1 MALCNIK
8 IYKDSKII
16 QGKNYMIEDDLKL
29 KEYLNS
35 LQHLNF
41 QIQYQRIELDKTIKI
56 NMPQQVQNQGY
67 ADDVL
72 PLFNNFNYMEIKN
85 DDYNKSYYYFITAM
99 RQVARQTIEF
109 DLHMDVLNT
118 FKVNI
123 DYSFDDRTRVTR
135 EFKDRFKNDTL
146 NIDSQET
153 TIMRDIDIF
162 SEGIQ
167 CELFKKSE
175 MTIEKTKSVD
185 ETDQSYLNQDFYLI
199 FIRNTSGSR
208 STPLYIYMCGQN
220 KNLKIYDERTKNE
233 YTFASFSD
241 FEIHVL
247 LNEMEDNIQLILKIP
262 YMINGIDYDSRN
274 KRFTIP
280 QVIINVDNNI
290 LTFETLNA
298 GSGKQGALI
307 ARYQFGTGGQRLPF
321 EVNASGL
328 FENLMIDLPYLLDD
342 TKEKF
347 LLVEKSKRYESKLLN
362 SDYYYHKISYDA
374 DSCMIELQ
382 KINKSNLNI
391 FSSKI
396 TGLVTNTLHSAM
408 VFKIDDYIDESFN
421 GERFAEDYP
430 NILIS
435 QKNNQMTIVTDP
447 YINYLRNGCNY
458 DKKNNEMDSASDIKN
473 LVLNGLQFGAGLA
486 LAPVTGGMSAISAI
500 SGGIGVVNSIIGV
513 AENQERRNI
522 AMEQKMIQLKNQSV
536 NVRGN
541 SPIDISEFYSKNRL
555 IDFEYSIRKRT
566 KDVLFNLFY
575 YCGYTQSRYG
585 APKFNQRA
593 RFDFIQ
599 CEAVFK
605 NVYRI
610 SQEIIDE
617 LIICYTNGVFYLH
630 YVDSFKNMFNFN
642 YENWENSL
650 LNKLFPPQS

>member
-8 IYKDSKII
+8 IFKDSKIV

-99 RQVARQTIEF
+99 RQVARQTIEL

-123 DYSFDDRTRVTR
+123 DYSFDERTRVTR

-146 NIDSQET
+146 NIESQET

-167 CELFKKSE
+167 CELYKNSE
-175 MTIEKTKSVD
+175 RTIEKTDSVNA
-185 ETDQSYLNQDFYLI
+185 TDRKYLNQDFYLVFYSKSDSNEI
-199 FIRNTSGSR
+199 IVYLFPQNYHTKVNFMNQDYELVPFEMR
-208 STPLYIYMCGQN
+208 STDISNYNKQN
-220 KNLKIYDERTKNE
+220 E
-233 YTFASFSD
+233 
-241 FEIHVL
+241 L
-247 LNEMEDNIQLILKIP
+247 LIIKIP
-262 YMINGIDYDSRN
+262 YIPNGLVYDYTQHKFVASTDEPSLLMPVYEN
-274 KRFTIP
+274 
-280 QVIINVDNNI
+280 
-290 LTFETLNA
+290 
-298 GSGKQGALI
+298 GKQVNTLTLQNDEKNKIMHPYYYYGDNGDL
-307 ARYQFGTGGQRLPF
+307 LPF
-321 EVNASGL
+321 EVNEGGIML
-328 FENLMIDLPYLLDD
+328 QNLKTYLPYLLDD
-342 TKEKF
+342 TKEQF
-347 LLVEKSKRYESKLLN
+347 LLVEKSKGYESKLFH
-362 SDYYYHKISYDA
+362 SDYYYHKLA
-374 DSCMIELQ
+374 FDSDSIMVELQ
-382 KINKSNLNI
+382 KINNSNLDIDYNLI
-391 FSSKI
+391 NGRVS
-396 TGLVTNTLHSAM
+396 NTLNSSFI
-408 VFKIDDYIDESFN
+408 FKLDQYIDED
-421 GERFAEDYP
+421 GARFSEDYT
-430 NILIS
+430 NVLIS
-435 QKNNQMTIVTDP
+435 NKNNQVSIINSD
-447 YINYLRNGCNY
+447 YINYLRNGYNY
-458 DKKNNEMDSASDIKN
+458 DKKINEMDSASDIKN

-486 LAPVTGGMSAISAI
+486 LAPATGGISAISAI
-500 SGGIGVVNSIIGV
+500 QGGIGLVNGFINL

-522 AMEQKMIQLKNQSV
+522 AMEQKLIQLKNQAV
-536 NVRGN
+536 NVRCN

-555 IDFEYSIRKRT
+555 IDFEYSIRERT

-593 RFDFIQ
+593 RFEFIQ

-630 YVDSFKNMFNFN
+630 YVDSFENMFNFK

>member
-8 IYKDSKII
+8 IFKDSKIM
-16 QGKNYMIEDDLKL
+16 QGKNYMIEDDSKL

-35 LQHLNF
+35 LQYLNF

-67 ADDVL
+67 ANDVL

-85 DDYNKSYYYFITAM
+85 DDYNKSYYYFITGI
-99 RQVARQTIEF
+99 RQVARMTIEF
-109 DLHMDVLNT
+109 DLRMDVLNT
-118 FKVNI
+118 FKIGV
-123 DYSFDDRTRVTR
+123 DYDFDERTRVTR

-146 NIDSQET
+146 SIAPQET

-167 CELFKKSE
+167 CELYKNSE
-175 MTIEKTKSVD
+175 RTIEKTGSVD
-185 ETDQSYLNQDFYLI
+185 ETDQKYLNQDFYLVFYSKGESNEI
-199 FIRNTSGSR
+199 LVYLFPQNYHTKVNFNNQDYELTPFELRSSEIRN
-208 STPLYIYMCGQN
+208 YNKQN
-220 KNLKIYDERTKNE
+220 E
-233 YTFASFSD
+233 
-241 FEIHVL
+241 L
-247 LNEMEDNIQLILKIP
+247 LIIKIP
-262 YMINGIDYDSRN
+262 YIPNGLVYDYTQH
-274 KRFTIP
+274 KFI
-280 QVIINVDNNI
+280 VNI
-290 LTFETLNA
+290 EEPSLLLPIYEN
-298 GSGKQGALI
+298 GKQVNTLTLQNDEVNKIMHPYYNYGDNGNL
-307 ARYQFGTGGQRLPF
+307 LPF
-321 EVNASGL
+321 ELNEGGIML
-328 FENLMIDLPYLLDD
+328 QNLSTYLPYLLND
-342 TKEKF
+342 TKEQF
-347 LLVEKSKRYESKLLN
+347 LVVEKSKGYESKLFH
-362 SDYYYHKISYDA
+362 SDYYYHKLA
-374 DSCMIELQ
+374 FDSDSIMVELQ
-382 KINKSNLNI
+382 KINNI
-391 FSSKI
+391 DLDIDNNVINGRVS
-396 TGLVTNTLHSAM
+396 NTLNSSFI
-408 VFKIDDYIDESFN
+408 FKLSQYIDTNRATFS
-421 GERFAEDYP
+421 EDYQ

-435 QKNNQMTIVTDP
+435 NKNNQVSIINSD
-447 YINYLRNGCNY
+447 YINYLRNGYNY
-458 DKKNNEMDSASDIKN
+458 DKKINEMDSASDIKN

-486 LAPVTGGMSAISAI
+486 LAPTTGGLSAISAI
-500 SGGIGVVNSIIGV
+500 QGGVGLVNGFINL

-522 AMEQKMIQLKNQSV
+522 AMEQKLIQLKNQAV

-555 IDFEYSIRKRT
+555 IDFEYSIRERT

-599 CEAVFK
+599 CESVFK

-617 LIICYTNGVFYLH
+617 LIICFTNGVFYLH
-630 YVDSFKNMFNFN
+630 YVDNFENMFNFK

>member
-8 IYKDSKII
+8 LYKDSKII
-16 QGKNYMIEDDLKL
+16 QGKNYMIEDDSKL

-123 DYSFDDRTRVTR
+123 DYSFDERTRVTR

-146 NIDSQET
+146 NIASQET

-167 CELFKKSE
+167 CELYKNSERTIKK
-175 MTIEKTKSVD
+175 TDSVNA
-185 ETDQSYLNQDFYLI
+185 TDQKYLNQDFYLVFYSKSDSNEI
-199 FIRNTSGSR
+199 IVYLFPQNYNTKVNFRNQDYELTPFEER
-208 STPLYIYMCGQN
+208 S
-220 KNLKIYDERTKNE
+220 
-233 YTFASFSD
+233 
-241 FEIHVL
+241 FEISNYNKQNEL
-247 LNEMEDNIQLILKIP
+247 LIIKIP
-262 YMINGIDYDSRN
+262 YIPNGLVYDYTQHKFVASTVEPSLLMPVYEN
-274 KRFTIP
+274 
-280 QVIINVDNNI
+280 
-290 LTFETLNA
+290 
-298 GSGKQGALI
+298 GKQVNTLTLQNDEKNKIMHPYYYYGDNGDL
-307 ARYQFGTGGQRLPF
+307 LPF
-321 EVNASGL
+321 ELNEGGVIL
-328 FENLMIDLPYLLDD
+328 QNLKTYLPYLLND
-342 TKEKF
+342 TKEQF
-347 LLVEKSKRYESKLLN
+347 LLVEKSKGYESKLFH
-362 SDYYYHKISYDA
+362 SDYYYHKLA
-374 DSCMIELQ
+374 FDSDSIMVELQ
-382 KINKSNLNI
+382 KINNEYLSLENNL
-391 FSSKI
+391 I
-396 TGLVTNTLHSAM
+396 TGRVSNTLNSSFI
-408 VFKIDDYIDESFN
+408 FKLDQYIDED
-421 GERFAEDYP
+421 GARFSEDYP
-430 NILIS
+430 NVLIS
-435 QKNNQMTIVTDP
+435 NKNNQVSIINSD
-447 YINYLRNGCNY
+447 YINYLRNGYNY
-458 DKKNNEMDSASDIKN
+458 DKKINEMDSASDIKN
-473 LVLNGLQFGAGLA
+473 LVLNGLQVGAGLA
-486 LAPVTGGMSAISAI
+486 LAPTTGGLSAISAI
-500 SGGIGVVNSIIGV
+500 QGGIGLVNGFV
-513 AENQERRNI
+513 NLAENQERRNM
-522 AMEQKMIQLKNQSV
+522 AMEQKLIQLKNQAV

-555 IDFEYSIRKRT
+555 IDFEYSIRERT

-630 YVDSFKNMFNFN
+630 YVDSFENMFNFK

>member
-29 KEYLNS
+29 KKYLNS
-35 LQHLNF
+35 LQHLIF

-85 DDYNKSYYYFITAM
+85 DDYNKSYYYFITSM

-123 DYSFDDRTRVTR
+123 DYSFDERTRVTR

-146 NIDSQET
+146 NIGSQET

-167 CELFKKSE
+167 CELYKNSE
-175 MTIEKTKSVD
+175 RTIEKTDSVD
-185 ETDQSYLNQDFYLI
+185 ETDEKYLNQDFYLV
-199 FIRNTSGSR
+199 FKQNTIAGAIEKMDVYICTQNEGLS
-208 STPLYIYMCGQN
+208 LYVEDESKTYRM
-220 KNLKIYDERTKNE
+220 LSIYDFKT
-233 YTFASFSD
+233 YLFSQ
-241 FEIHVL
+241 EL
-247 LNEMEDNIQLILKIP
+247 LSNVQLILKIP
-262 YMINGIDYDSRN
+262 YIINGINYDSVN
-274 KRFTIP
+274 KRFSIP
-280 QVIINVDNNI
+280 SKNTLINGNSLFLEPLAKTNNFII
-290 LTFETLNA
+290 
-298 GSGKQGALI
+298 
-307 ARYQFGTGGQRLPF
+307 RYHFGEYGYILPF
-321 EVNASGL
+321 EVNEGGIML
-328 FENLMIDLPYLLDD
+328 QNLKTYLPYLLDD
-342 TKEKF
+342 SKEQF
-347 LLVEKSKRYESKLLN
+347 LLVEKSKGYESKLFH
-362 SDYYYHKISYDA
+362 SDYYYHKLA
-374 DSCMIELQ
+374 FDSDSIMVELQ
-382 KINKSNLNI
+382 KINNSNIDIDNNVI
-391 FSSKI
+391 S
-396 TGLVTNTLHSAM
+396 GLVSNTLNSAF
-408 VFKIDDYIDESFN
+408 VFKLDQYIDTSGISFS
-421 GERFAEDYP
+421 EDYQ
-430 NILIS
+430 NVLIS
-435 QKNNQMTIVTDP
+435 QKNNQMTLVTDA
-447 YINYLRNGCNY
+447 YIDYLRNGYNY
-458 DKKNNEMDSASDIKN
+458 DKKINQMDSASDIKN

-486 LAPVTGGMSAISAI
+486 LAPATGGLSAISAI
-500 SGGIGVVNSIIGV
+500 TGGVGIVNGFINL

-522 AMEQKMIQLKNQSV
+522 AMEQKLIQLKNQAV
-536 NVRGN
+536 NVRCN

-555 IDFEYSIRKRT
+555 IDFEYSIRERT

-617 LIICYTNGVFYLH
+617 LIICFTNGVFYLH
-630 YVDSFKNMFNFN
+630 YVDSFENMFNFK

>member
-8 IYKDSKII
+8 LYKDSKII
-16 QGKNYMIEDDLKL
+16 QGKNYMIEDDSKL

-35 LQHLNF
+35 LQYLNF

-118 FKVNI
+118 FKIGV
-123 DYSFDDRTRVTR
+123 DYDFSERTRVTR

-146 NIDSQET
+146 EIKSQET

-167 CELFKKSE
+167 CELYKNSE
-175 MTIEKTKSVD
+175 RVIEKTNSANEND
-185 ETDQSYLNQDFYLI
+185 EKNLNQDFYLVFYSKSESNEI
-199 FIRNTSGSR
+199 LVYLFPQNYHTKVNFNNQDYELTPFERR
-208 STPLYIYMCGQN
+208 STEISNYNKQN
-220 KNLKIYDERTKNE
+220 E
-233 YTFASFSD
+233 
-241 FEIHVL
+241 L
-247 LNEMEDNIQLILKIP
+247 LIIKIP
-262 YMINGIDYDSRN
+262 YIPNGLVYDYTQHKFVVNIEGQSLLLPIYENGKHVNSLVLQNDEVN
-274 KRFTIP
+274 KIMHP
-280 QVIINVDNNI
+280 YYYYGD
-290 LTFETLNA
+290 
-298 GSGKQGALI
+298 
-307 ARYQFGTGGQRLPF
+307 GGDLLPF
-321 EVNASGL
+321 ELNEGGIML
-328 FENLMIDLPYLLDD
+328 QNLKTYLPYLLDD
-342 TKEKF
+342 SKAQF
-347 LLVEKSKRYESKLLN
+347 LLVEKSKGYESKLFH
-362 SDYYYHKISYDA
+362 SDYYYHKLA
-374 DSCMIELQ
+374 FDSDSIMVELQ
-382 KINKSNLNI
+382 KINNI
-391 FSSKI
+391 DLDIDNNVINGRVS
-396 TGLVTNTLHSAM
+396 NTLNSSFI
-408 VFKIDDYIDESFN
+408 FKLSQYIDSN
-421 GERFAEDYP
+421 GSTFTEDYQ
-430 NILIS
+430 NVLIS
-435 QKNNQMTIVTDP
+435 NKNNQISIINSD
-447 YINYLRNGCNY
+447 YINYLRNGYNY
-458 DKKNNEMDSASDIKN
+458 DKKINEMDSASDIKN

-486 LAPVTGGMSAISAI
+486 LAPSTGGLSAISAI
-500 SGGIGVVNSIIGV
+500 QGGVGLVNGFINL

-522 AMEQKMIQLKNQSV
+522 AMEQKLIQLKNQSV

-555 IDFEYSIRKRT
+555 IDFEYSIRERT

-575 YCGYTQSRYG
+575 YCGYVQSRYG
-585 APKFNQRA
+585 IPKLNQRA

-599 CEAVFK
+599 CESVFK

-630 YVDSFKNMFNFN
+630 YVDGFENMFNFK

-650 LNKLFPPQS
+650 LNKLFPSQS

>member
-8 IYKDSKII
+8 IFKDSKII
-16 QGKNYMIEDDLKL
+16 QGKNYMIEDDSKL

-118 FKVNI
+118 FKVNV
-123 DYSFDDRTRVTR
+123 DYSFDERTRVTR
-135 EFKDRFKNDTL
+135 EFKDRFKTDTL
-146 NIDSQET
+146 NIASQET

-167 CELFKKSE
+167 CELYKNSE
-175 MTIEKTKSVD
+175 RFIEKNTTGNA
-185 ETDQSYLNQDFYLI
+185 TDNKYLNQDFYLVFYSNASANRI
-199 FIRNTSGSR
+199 DVYLFCTDVGILINYNNKDYKMIR
-208 STPLYIYMCGQN
+208 I
-220 KNLKIYDERTKNE
+220 DERYTAIKNYSSQQE
-233 YTFASFSD
+233 
-241 FEIHVL
+241 L
-247 LNEMEDNIQLILKIP
+247 MILKIP
-262 YMINGIDYDSRN
+262 YLPNGLTYDFTQKKFVTNVYTPSISVYEDGN
-274 KRFTIP
+274 FVNQLTLVKDDESSKMTLYCRF
-280 QVIINVDNNI
+280 
-290 LTFETLNA
+290 
-298 GSGKQGALI
+298 
-307 ARYQFGTGGQRLPF
+307 GGDWLLPF
-321 EVNASGL
+321 EVDEEGVI
-328 FENLMIDLPYLLDD
+328 FQNLKTYLPYLLND
-342 TKEKF
+342 TKEQF
-347 LLVEKSKRYESKLLN
+347 LLVEKSKGYESKLFH
-362 SDYYYHKISYDA
+362 SDYYYHKLA
-374 DSCMIELQ
+374 FDSDSIMVELQ
-382 KINKSNLNI
+382 KINNEYLSLENNL
-391 FSSKI
+391 I
-396 TGLVTNTLHSAM
+396 TGRVSNTLNSSFI
-408 VFKIDDYIDESFN
+408 FKLNQYIDERGIAFS
-421 GERFAEDYP
+421 EDYQ
-430 NILIS
+430 NVLIS
-435 QKNNQMTIVTDP
+435 NKNNQVSIINSD
-447 YINYLRNGCNY
+447 YINYLRNGYNY
-458 DKKNNEMDSASDIKN
+458 DKKINEMDSASDIKN
-473 LVLNGLQFGAGLA
+473 LVLNGLQVGAGLA
-486 LAPVTGGMSAISAI
+486 LAPTTGGLSAISAI
-500 SGGIGVVNSIIGV
+500 QGGIGLVNGFV
-513 AENQERRNI
+513 NLAENQERRNM
-522 AMEQKMIQLKNQSV
+522 AMEQKLIQLKNQAV

-555 IDFEYSIRKRT
+555 IDFEYSIRERT

-617 LIICYTNGVFYLH
+617 LIICFTNGVFYLH
-630 YVDSFKNMFNFN
+630 YVDNFENMFNFK

>member
-1 MALCNIK
+1 MTLCNIK
-8 IYKDSKII
+8 IFKDSKII
-16 QGKNYMIEDDLKL
+16 QGKNYMIEDDSKL

-35 LQHLNF
+35 LQYLNF

-123 DYSFDDRTRVTR
+123 DYSFDERTRVTR

-146 NIDSQET
+146 NIESQET

-167 CELFKKSE
+167 CELYKNSE
-175 MTIEKTKSVD
+175 RTIEKTDSAN
-185 ETDQSYLNQDFYLI
+185 ETDEKYLNQDFYLVFYSKSDSNEI
-199 FIRNTSGSR
+199 IVYLFPQNYNTKVNFNNQDYELTPFEMR
-208 STPLYIYMCGQN
+208 STEISNYNKQN
-220 KNLKIYDERTKNE
+220 E
-233 YTFASFSD
+233 
-241 FEIHVL
+241 L
-247 LNEMEDNIQLILKIP
+247 LIIKIP
-262 YMINGIDYDSRN
+262 YIPFGLVYDYKQHKFVVNIDESSLLLPVYEN
-274 KRFTIP
+274 
-280 QVIINVDNNI
+280 
-290 LTFETLNA
+290 
-298 GSGKQGALI
+298 GKQVNTLTLQNDEINKIMHPYYYYGDNGDL
-307 ARYQFGTGGQRLPF
+307 LPF
-321 EVNASGL
+321 ELNEGGIIL
-328 FENLMIDLPYLLDD
+328 QNLKTYLPYLIDD
-342 TKEKF
+342 TKEQF
-347 LLVEKSKRYESKLLN
+347 LLVEKSKGYESKLFH
-362 SDYYYHKISYDA
+362 SDYYYHKLA
-374 DSCMIELQ
+374 FDSDSIMVELQ
-382 KINKSNLNI
+382 KINNSNIDIDNNI
-391 FSSKI
+391 ISGRVS
-396 TGLVTNTLHSAM
+396 NTLNSSFI
-408 VFKIDDYIDESFN
+408 FKLEQYIDED
-421 GERFAEDYP
+421 GARFSEDYP
-430 NILIS
+430 NVLIS
-435 QKNNQMTIVTDP
+435 NKNNQVSIINSD
-447 YINYLRNGCNY
+447 YINYLRNGYNY
-458 DKKNNEMDSASDIKN
+458 DKKINEMDSASDIKN
-473 LVLNGLQFGAGLA
+473 LVLNGLQVGAGLA
-486 LAPVTGGMSAISAI
+486 LAPTTGGLSAISAI
-500 SGGIGVVNSIIGV
+500 QGGIGLVNGFV
-513 AENQERRNI
+513 NLAENQERRNM
-522 AMEQKMIQLKNQSV
+522 AMEQKLIQLKNQAV

-541 SPIDISEFYSKNRL
+541 SPVDISEFYSKNRL
-555 IDFEYSIRKRT
+555 IDFEYSIRERT

-599 CEAVFK
+599 CESVFK

-617 LIICYTNGVFYLH
+617 LIICFTNGVFYLH
-630 YVDSFKNMFNFN
+630 YVDNFENMFNFK

>member
-8 IYKDSKII
+8 LYKDSKII
-16 QGKNYMIEDDLKL
+16 QGKNYMFEDDTKL
-29 KEYLNS
+29 KEYLS
-35 LQHLNF
+35 TLHPHLF
-41 QIQYQRIELDKTIKI
+41 QSQYQRIELDKTIKF

-67 ADDVL
+67 ANDVL
-72 PLFNNFNYMEIKN
+72 PLFTNYNYVELKN
-85 DDYNKSYYYFITAM
+85 DDYNKSYYYFITAI

-118 FKVNI
+118 FKIGV
-123 DYSFDDRTRVTR
+123 DYDFDERTHITR
-135 EFKDRFKNDTL
+135 EFKDRFKIGTL
-146 NIDSQET
+146 EIGSQET

-175 MTIEKTKSVD
+175 ITIEKTKSVN

-199 FIRNTSGSR
+199 FIKDTSGSR
-208 STPLYIYMCGQN
+208 STALYIYMCGQN
-220 KNLKIYDERTKNE
+220 KNLKIYDEKTKTE
-233 YTFASFSD
+233 YKFAAFSD
-241 FEIHVL
+241 FETHVL

-262 YMINGIDYDSRN
+262 YMINGIDYDSDN

-280 QVIINVDNNI
+280 QSIIIVDNNT
-290 LTFETLNA
+290 LSFETLNA
-298 GSGKQGALI
+298 GSGQQGALI

-328 FENLMIDLPYLLDD
+328 FENLMINLPYS
-342 TKEKF
+342 TTTEKTKF
-347 LLVEKSKRYESKLLN
+347 LLTNRTKYNESKLFN

-396 TGLVTNTLHSAM
+396 TGLVTNTLNSAI
-408 VFKIDDYIDESFN
+408 VFKINDYIDETLN

-447 YINYLRNGCNY
+447 YINYLRNGYNY
-458 DKKNNEMDSASDIKN
+458 DKKINEMDSASDIKN

-522 AMEQKMIQLKNQSV
+522 AMEQKMVQLKNQTV
-536 NVRGN
+536 NIRGN

-555 IDFEYSIRKRT
+555 IDFEYSIRNRT
-566 KDVLFNLFY
+566 QDVLFNLFY
-575 YCGYTQSRYG
+575 FCGYVASRYG
-585 APKFNQRA
+585 TPKLNQRV

-599 CEAVFK
+599 CESVFK
-605 NVYRI
+605 NTYRI

-617 LIICYTNGVFYLH
+617 LIICFTNGVFYLH
-630 YVDSFKNMFNFN
+630 YVDSFENMFNFK

-650 LNKLFPPQS
+650 LNELFPQQS

>member
-8 IYKDSKII
+8 IFKDSKLI
-16 QGKNYMIEDDLKL
+16 QGKNYMIEDDSKL
-29 KEYLNS
+29 KEYLKS

-67 ADDVL
+67 ANNVL

-85 DDYNKSYYYFITAM
+85 DDYNKSYYYFITGM

-123 DYSFDDRTRVTR
+123 DYSFDERTRVTR

-167 CELFKKSE
+167 CELYKNSE
-175 MTIEKTKSVD
+175 RTIEKTDSVD
-185 ETDQSYLNQDFYLI
+185 ETDKKYLNQDFYLV
-199 FIRNTSGSR
+199 FKQNTIEGAIEKMDVYICTQNEGLS
-208 STPLYIYMCGQN
+208 LYVEDESKTYRM
-220 KNLKIYDERTKNE
+220 LSIYDFRVYLSTEK
-233 YTFASFSD
+233 
-241 FEIHVL
+241 L
-247 LNEMEDNIQLILKIP
+247 LSNVQLILKIP
-262 YMINGIDYDSRN
+262 YIIDGINYDSVNKCFSIPSKNTLINGNSLFLEPLEN
-274 KRFTIP
+274 TNNF
-280 QVIINVDNNI
+280 II
-290 LTFETLNA
+290 
-298 GSGKQGALI
+298 
-307 ARYQFGTGGQRLPF
+307 RYHFGEYGYRLPF
-321 EVNASGL
+321 EVNEGGIML
-328 FENLMIDLPYLLDD
+328 QNLKTYLPYLLDD
-342 TKEKF
+342 TKEQF
-347 LLVEKSKRYESKLLN
+347 LLVEKSKGYESKLFH
-362 SDYYYHKISYDA
+362 SDYYFHKLA
-374 DSCMIELQ
+374 FDSDSIMVELQ
-382 KINKSNLNI
+382 KINNSNIDIDNNVI
-391 FSSKI
+391 N
-396 TGLVTNTLHSAM
+396 GLVSNTLNSAF
-408 VFKIDDYIDESFN
+408 VFKLNQYIDTSGVTFS
-421 GERFAEDYP
+421 EDYQ
-430 NILIS
+430 NVLIS
-435 QKNNQMTIVTDP
+435 QKNNQMTLVTDA
-447 YINYLRNGCNY
+447 YIDYLRNGYNY
-458 DKKNNEMDSASDIKN
+458 DKKINEMDSASDIKN

-486 LAPVTGGMSAISAI
+486 LAPATGGLSAISAI
-500 SGGIGVVNSIIGV
+500 TGGVGLVNGFINL

-522 AMEQKMIQLKNQSV
+522 AMEQKLIQLKNQSV

-555 IDFEYSIRKRT
+555 IDFEYSIRERT

-585 APKFNQRA
+585 VPKFNQRA

-630 YVDSFKNMFNFN
+630 YVDSFENMFNFK

>member
-1 MALCNIK
+1 MALCDIK
-8 IYKDSKII
+8 IFKDSKIM
-16 QGKNYMIEDDLKL
+16 QGKNYMIEDDSKL

-35 LQHLNF
+35 LQYLNF

-67 ADDVL
+67 ANDVL

-99 RQVARQTIEF
+99 RQVARQTLEF

-123 DYSFDDRTRVTR
+123 DYSFDERTRVTR

-146 NIDSQET
+146 SIASQET

-167 CELFKKSE
+167 CELYKNSE
-175 MTIEKTKSVD
+175 RTIEKTGSVD
-185 ETDQSYLNQDFYLI
+185 ETDQKYLNQDFYLV
-199 FIRNTSGSR
+199 FRSGTSPSVSQLFVDILTSNECSIKTKQDPSG
-208 STPLYIYMCGQN
+208 
-220 KNLKIYDERTKNE
+220 KIYKM
-233 YTFASFSD
+233 YTLKSYIKD
-241 FEIHVL
+241 YLKYDTQKIL
-247 LNEMEDNIQLILKIP
+247 MILKIP
-262 YMINGIDYDSRN
+262 YILKGLNYNSIDKIFEVEKFENEIENNTLSVVSSGENYAIASYD
-274 KRFTIP
+274 FG
-280 QVIINVDNNI
+280 
-290 LTFETLNA
+290 EY
-298 GSGKQGALI
+298 GA
-307 ARYQFGTGGQRLPF
+307 TLPF
-321 EVNASGL
+321 ELNEGGIML
-328 FENLMIDLPYLLDD
+328 QNLKTYLPYLLDD
-342 TKEKF
+342 TKEQF
-347 LLVEKSKRYESKLLN
+347 LLIEKSKGYESKLFH
-362 SDYYYHKISYDA
+362 SDYYYHKLA
-374 DSCMIELQ
+374 FDSDSIMVELQ
-382 KINKSNLNI
+382 KINNSNIDIDNNVI
-391 FSSKI
+391 SGRVS
-396 TGLVTNTLHSAM
+396 NTLNSSFI
-408 VFKIDDYIDESFN
+408 FKLEQYIDTSGATFS
-421 GERFAEDYP
+421 EDYQ
-430 NILIS
+430 NVLIS
-435 QKNNQMTIVTDP
+435 NKNNQQSYLNDS
-447 YINYLRNGCNY
+447 YINYLRNGYNY
-458 DKKNNEMDSASDIKN
+458 DKKINEMDSASDIKN

-486 LAPVTGGMSAISAI
+486 LAPATGGLSAISAI
-500 SGGIGVVNSIIGV
+500 TGGVGLVNGFINL

-522 AMEQKMIQLKNQSV
+522 AMEQKLIQLKNQAV

-555 IDFEYSIRKRT
+555 IDFEYSIRERT

-599 CEAVFK
+599 CESVFK

-617 LIICYTNGVFYLH
+617 LIICFTNGVFYLH
-630 YVDSFKNMFNFN
+630 YVDSFENMFNFK

>member
-1 MALCNIK
+1 MTLCNIK
-8 IYKDSKII
+8 IFKDSKII
-16 QGKNYMIEDDLKL
+16 QGKNYMIEDDSKL

-35 LQHLNF
+35 LHYLNF

-123 DYSFDDRTRVTR
+123 DYSFDERTRVTR

-146 NIDSQET
+146 NIKSQET
-153 TIMRDIDIF
+153 TISRDIDIF

-167 CELFKKSE
+167 CELYKNSE
-175 MTIEKTKSVD
+175 RTIEKTDSVN
-185 ETDQSYLNQDFYLI
+185 ETDEKYLYQDFYLVFYSKSNSNEI
-199 FIRNTSGSR
+199 IVYLFPQNYHTKVNFNNQDYELTPFEMR
-208 STPLYIYMCGQN
+208 STEISNYNKQN
-220 KNLKIYDERTKNE
+220 E
-233 YTFASFSD
+233 
-241 FEIHVL
+241 L
-247 LNEMEDNIQLILKIP
+247 LIIKIP
-262 YMINGIDYDSRN
+262 YIPNGLVYDYTQHKFVANTDKSSLLLPVYEN
-274 KRFTIP
+274 
-280 QVIINVDNNI
+280 
-290 LTFETLNA
+290 
-298 GSGKQGALI
+298 GKQVNTLTLQNDKTNKIMHPYYYYGDNGDL
-307 ARYQFGTGGQRLPF
+307 LPF
-321 EVNASGL
+321 ELNEGGIIL
-328 FENLMIDLPYLLDD
+328 QNLKTYLPYLLDD
-342 TKEKF
+342 TKELF
-347 LLVEKSKRYESKLLN
+347 LLVEKSKGYESKLYH
-362 SDYYYHKISYDA
+362 SDYYYHKLA
-374 DSCMIELQ
+374 FDSDSIMVELQ
-382 KINKSNLNI
+382 KINNSDIDIDNNVI
-391 FSSKI
+391 SGRVS
-396 TGLVTNTLHSAM
+396 NTLNSSFI
-408 VFKIDDYIDESFN
+408 FKLEQYIDEDW
-421 GERFAEDYP
+421 GRFSEDYQ
-430 NILIS
+430 NVLIS
-435 QKNNQMTIVTDP
+435 NKNNQVSIINSD
-447 YINYLRNGCNY
+447 YINYLRNGYNY
-458 DKKNNEMDSASDIKN
+458 DKKINEMDSASDIKN
-473 LVLNGLQFGAGLA
+473 LVLNGLQVGAGLA
-486 LAPVTGGMSAISAI
+486 LAPTTGGLSAISAI
-500 SGGIGVVNSIIGV
+500 QGGIGLVNGFV
-513 AENQERRNI
+513 NLAENQERRNM
-522 AMEQKMIQLKNQSV
+522 AMEQKLIQLKNQAV

-555 IDFEYSIRKRT
+555 IDFEYSIRERT

-617 LIICYTNGVFYLH
+617 LIICFTNGVFYLH
-630 YVDSFKNMFNFN
+630 YVDSFENMFNFK

-650 LNKLFPPQS
+650 LNKLFPQS